1 MLRSVI
7 RVRDLVF
14 DYPGHRA
21 LDGLSFTVDAG
32 SVVALVGPNGAGK
45 TTLLR
50 CLAALDTPVTGEIR
64 VDGIDALEAPR
75 ELHRRIG
82 FLQDFFGL
90 YDELTVRQS
99 LAYQAMARGVPRGD
113 RDRRVTATAWRL
125 GLEPWLDKRAG
136 TLSRGWR
143 QRLGIAQALVHNP
156 SVVLLDEPAAGLD
169 PGARHELSQLLV
181 QIAREGTTLIVSS
194 HILSELADYSTHV
207 LILADGR
214 LVSNEKIGQVTHTA
228 QRKMRLRLARPDT
241 QVPALLDAYAPHSAD
256 ALQYEFAFDGDATA
270 ASALL
275 AKLVTAGVPVA
286 EFAGVE
292 PDLERLYLE
301 RVRGTA

>member
-1 MLRSVI
+1 MMI

-21 LDGLSFTVDAG
+21 LDGLSFDIDAG

-50 CLAALDTPVTGEIR
+50 CIAALESPVGGDIR
-64 VDGIDALEAPR
+64 VDGIDAQEGPR
-75 ELHRRIG
+75 DLHRRIG

-90 YDELTVRQS
+90 YDDLSVRQC
-99 LAYQAMARGVPRGD
+99 LTYQAMARGVAPSD
-113 RDRRVTATAWRL
+113 RDARVATTARLL
-125 GLEPWLDKRAG
+125 GLEPWLDKGAG

-143 QRLGIAQALVHNP
+143 QRLGIAQALVHKP
-156 SVVLLDEPAAGLD
+156 AVVLLDEPAAGLD
-169 PGARHELSQLLV
+169 PAARRELSQLLV

-194 HILSELADYSTHV
+194 HILTELADYSTHV
-207 LILADGR
+207 LIMSGGR
-214 LVSNEKIGQVTHTA
+214 LVSNEKLSRVVGNA
-228 QRKMRLRLARPDT
+228 KRAMRLRLARPAAN
-241 QVPALLDAYAPHSAD
+241 VALL
-256 ALQYEFAFDGDATA
+256 LDGLAVRE

-275 AKLVTAGVPVA
+275 YEFDFEGDDEAASVLLARLISAGLPVA
-286 EFAGVE
+286 EFASIE

>member
-1 MLRSVI
+1 MI

-21 LDGLSFTVDAG
+21 LDGLSFNIDAG

-45 TTLLR
+45 TTLMR
-50 CLAALDTPVTGEIR
+50 CIAALDTPGGGNIQ

-90 YDELTVRQS
+90 YEDLSVRQC
-99 LAYQAMARGVPRGD
+99 LTYQAMARGVARAERDD
-113 RDRRVTATAWRL
+113 RVQATAQRL
-125 GLEPWLDKRAG
+125 GLVPWLDKRAG

-143 QRLGIAQALVHNP
+143 QRLGIAQALVHEP
-156 SVVLLDEPAAGLD
+156 AVVLLDEPAAGLD
-169 PGARHELSQLLV
+169 PAARRELSDLLV

-194 HILSELADYSTHV
+194 HILTELADYSTHV
-207 LILADGR
+207 LILAGGQ
-214 LVSNEKIGQVTHTA
+214 LVSNEKIDQAIRAARRV
-228 QRKMRLRLARPDT
+228 MRLRLTRPDPN
-241 QVPALLDAYAPHSAD
+241 VENLLRDLNPVAVD
-256 ALQYEFAFDGDATA
+256 ALQFEFTLDGGDEA

-275 AKLVTAGVPVA
+275 TKLVTAGVPVA
-286 EFAGVE
+286 ELGAVE
-292 PDLERLYLE
+292 ADLERLYLE
-301 RVRGTA
+301 RVRGTT